1 MGIFLA
7 ASLWLLAH
15 APLNA
20 REILLANGDR
30 GLGFA
35 SAKWID
41 SEVLEYMREASID
54 ERVISSSPTVYAYA
68 NVREYVFLSLGLDKA
83 RQKIEDATEGDHVVW
98 FNSSAAD
105 YTYGVPELLA
115 LPELELVA
123 DLPDGVIFRVVEE
136 AR

>member
-1 MGIFLA
+1 M
-7 ASLWLLAH
+7 
-15 APLNA
+15 PLNA

-35 SAKWID
+35 SSKWID
-41 SEVLEYMREASID
+41 SETLEYMRKASID

-83 RQKIEDATEGDHVVW
+83 RRKIEDAADGDHVVW
-98 FNSSAAD
+98 FDSNAAD
-105 YTYGVPELLA
+105 YTYGLPELLA

-123 DLPDGVIFRVVEE
+123 RLNDGVIFRIDKG